1 MTDDNIATSQIPL
14 QQSRLPRLW
23 HQRKRLI
30 TGFLLSRATRRVP
43 HVVQELLVRPEYLSS
58 RQFLMGCVIFSC
70 QRILFNG
77 LGRLFV
83 VLGYFFYVT
92 ACSVFHRNVSFE
104 WTVGCRLFMCYI
116 FVFRSFFYIDKAV
129 SFLVWIVLHCLIGAF
144 YSWLCFMG
152 IAHCWRPYGDL

>member
-1 MTDDNIATSQIPL
+1 MVKLKSIFRTFYSCHQELGDRNGMMTDDNIATSQIPL
-14 QQSRLPRLW
+14 QQSSLLRLW

-30 TGFLLSRATRRVP
+30 TGFLLLRATRRVP

-83 VLGYFFYVT
+83 VLGYFFM
-92 ACSVFHRNVSFE
+92 S
-104 WTVGCRLFMCYI
+104 RL
-116 FVFRSFFYIDKAV
+116 
-129 SFLVWIVLHCLIGAF
+129 VLF
-144 YSWLCFMG
+144 SEM
-152 IAHCWRPYGDL
+152 